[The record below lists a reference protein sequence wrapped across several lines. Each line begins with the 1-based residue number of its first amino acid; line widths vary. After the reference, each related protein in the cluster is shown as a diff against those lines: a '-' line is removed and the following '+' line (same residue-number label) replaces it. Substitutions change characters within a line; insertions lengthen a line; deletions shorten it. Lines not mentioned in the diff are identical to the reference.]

1 MRNRSGWYAQNSVLT
16 LFIFSKNV
24 VRRDQL
30 PVLSDGSVQA
40 VQSVGPCEARAS
52 EHRHGRLFRRNVPVQ
67 LAPER
72 GGDWSVRPPAR
83 TASPGSWTAYLR
95 RSHCRLLQYPVSQ
108 GIDVEYNAESERPLL
123 LPFVRVPMFISLNDK
138 VFYFFAS
145 SLLN

>member
-1 MRNRSGWYAQNSVLT
+1 MRNRSGWYTQNSVLT
-16 LFIFSKNV
+16 LFIFSKNM

-67 LAPER
+67 LAPEW

-83 TASPGSWTAYLR
+83 AASPGSWTAHLR

-108 GIDVEYNAESERPLL
+108 GIDFEYNPESERPLL
-123 LPFVRVPMFISLNDK
+123 LPFVRKSMFKSLNDK

>member
-1 MRNRSGWYAQNSVLT
+1 MRNRSGWYTQNSVLT

-83 TASPGSWTAYLR
+83 AASPGSWTAHLR

-108 GIDVEYNAESERPLL
+108 GIDFEYNPESERSLL
-123 LPFVRVPMFISLNDK
+123 LPFVRVSMFISLNDK
-138 VFYFFAS
+138 VYFFAS

>member
-1 MRNRSGWYAQNSVLT
+1 MRNRSGWYTQNSVLT

-52 EHRHGRLFRRNVPVQ
+52 EHRHGCLFRRNVPVQ
-67 LAPER
+67 LAPEW

-83 TASPGSWTAYLR
+83 AASPGSRTAHLR

-108 GIDVEYNAESERPLL
+108 GIDFEYNPESERPLL

>member
-1 MRNRSGWYAQNSVLT
+1 M
-16 LFIFSKNV
+16 

-67 LAPER
+67 LAPEW

-83 TASPGSWTAYLR
+83 ATSPGSWTAHLR

-108 GIDVEYNAESERPLL
+108 GIDFEYNPESERSLL
-123 LPFVRVPMFISLNDK
+123 LPFVRVSRLIILNDK

>member
-1 MRNRSGWYAQNSVLT
+1 MRNRSGWYTQNSVLT

-83 TASPGSWTAYLR
+83 AASPGSWTAHLR

-108 GIDVEYNAESERPLL
+108 GIDFEYNPESERSLL
-123 LPFVRVPMFISLNDK
+123 LSFVRVSRFISLDDK